1 VFENLEKF
9 DQKLLIKINSMN
21 TPVMDEIMWVASGDF
36 FIYPFII
43 VLLIFFFRKKGGRYV
58 AAALLGIGL
67 CVACA
72 DLSSELVKHTV
83 KRYRPTHNL
92 EVGPRLHIVHEYK
105 GGKYTFFSSHASN
118 TFSITTLMFLMAGG
132 IIANKLRYLFFL
144 VPLIIVYSRM
154 YLGVHYPFDIFTGS
168 MVGLTVGLLV
178 DKLLITY
185 FIKAPSP

>member
-1 VFENLEKF
+1 MIENLEKF
-9 DQKLLIKINSMN
+9 DQKLLIAINSMHS
-21 TPVMDEIMWVASGDF
+21 PLMDEIMWIVSGNF

-43 VLLIFFFRKKGGRYV
+43 LLLIFFFKKKGGRYV
-58 AAALLGIGL
+58 AAAFLGIGL

-92 EVGPRLHIVHEYK
+92 EVGPQLHIVHDYK

-118 TFSITTLMFLMAGG
+118 TFSVTTLMFLMASGL
-132 IIANKLRYLFFL
+132 IARKWRYFFFL

-168 MVGLTVGLLV
+168 MVGIFVGNLV
-178 DKLLITY
+178 DRILARY
-185 FIKAPSP
+185 FIKQPVD

>member
-1 VFENLEKF
+1 MIENLEKF
-9 DQKLLIKINSMN
+9 DQKLLIAINSMHS
-21 TPVMDEIMWVASGDF
+21 PLWDEIMWVVSGNF
-36 FIYPFII
+36 FIYPFAIAM
-43 VLLIFFFRKKGGRYV
+43 LIFFFRKKGGRYV

-92 EVGPRLHIVHEYK
+92 EVGPKLHIVHEYK

-118 TFSITTLMFLMAGG
+118 TFSITTLLFLMTGNM
-132 IIANKLRYLFFL
+132 IARKWRWLFFL

-154 YLGVHYPFDIFTGS
+154 YLGVHYPFDIFTGM
-168 MVGLTVGLLV
+168 MVGIFVGNLV
-178 DKLLITY
+178 DAILTRY
-185 FIKAPSP
+185 FIKQPAP

>member
-1 VFENLEKF
+1 MIESLEKL
-9 DQKLLIKINSMN
+9 DQKLLIAINSMHS
-21 TPVMDEIMWVASGDF
+21 PMCDEIMWIVSDNF

-43 VLLIFFFRKKGGRYV
+43 ALLIFLFRKKGGRYV
-58 AAALLGIGL
+58 AAAFLGIGL

-92 EVGPRLHIVHEYK
+92 EVGPQLHIVHEYK

-118 TFSITTLMFLMAGG
+118 TFSVTTLMFLMAGG
-132 IIANKLRYLFFL
+132 LIARKWRYFFFL
-144 VPLIIVYSRM
+144 VPFIIVYSRM

-168 MVGLTVGLLV
+168 MVGIFVGNLV
-178 DKLLITY
+178 DRILARY
-185 FIKAPSP
+185 FIKQPVD